1 MESAVKPE
9 NNSIGRLP
17 TTPNNE
23 NNMAVLQNTSD
34 RCTGP
39 WLWSHSLVCFTQEN
53 YWGEQSL
60 TVSLQYWK
68 NKIVI

>member
-17 TTPNNE
+17 ATPNNE

-34 RCTGP
+34 RRTGP
-39 WLWSHSLVCFTQEN
+39 WL
-53 YWGEQSL
+53 
-60 TVSLQYWK
+60 
-68 NKIVI
+68 